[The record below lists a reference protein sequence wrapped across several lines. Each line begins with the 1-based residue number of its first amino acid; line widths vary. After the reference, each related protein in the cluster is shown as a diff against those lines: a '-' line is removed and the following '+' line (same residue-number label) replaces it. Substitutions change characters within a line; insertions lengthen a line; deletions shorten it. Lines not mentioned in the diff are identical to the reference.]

1 MSDLQS
7 ELTEQLQELKSFLY
21 EVMCTDPTM
30 KTITFYY
37 QDGSEIEVKFKEGL
51 NE

>member
-1 MSDLQS
+1 MTDLQCT
-7 ELTEQLQELKSFLY
+7 LTEQLQELKSFLY

-37 QDGSEIEVKFKEGL
+37 LDGSEIEVKFTEGVDD
-51 NE
+51 

>member
-7 ELTEQLQELKSFLY
+7 ELTKQLSELKSFLY

-37 QDGSEIEVKFKEGL
+37 HDGSEIEVKFTEGVD
-51 NE
+51 E